1 MDRQEYMALSAMD
14 LQLIDRIY
22 ECAFAPECWP
32 GVLDELAKIADARGG
47 VLFAAKSKIDLRWT
61 ASAVLSEDFKEYVVS
76 GMLARCVRRTRWFA
90 AVHPGFL
97 VEFDTWTAEELDSIP
112 IYRDFLR
119 PRGLGWAAGTAICL
133 PTGDSL
139 VLSIERDYARG
150 PVEPAVVNRLNAL
163 RPHLI
168 RSALMSAR
176 LHFERARAATEALGL
191 IGLPALFIDGHA
203 KIVAANHLIEKLTE
217 HLRLKAHDRVLLK
230 DIRAD
235 QLLQETV
242 ASLRDGTSASVR
254 SFAVRDVDGAAAF
267 VAHVIPLRRTARDI
281 ISRGEAALVLSPVTL
296 PQAPPVELVQ
306 SLFDL
311 TPAEARV
318 ARGLAAG
325 GTAEEIA
332 SKGGVSLNT
341 IRTQVRGVLEKTGC
355 RRQAEIVA
363 LLGGVSVLRS

>member
-1 MDRQEYMALSAMD
+1 MDP
-14 LQLIDRIY
+14 QLIDRIY
-22 ECAFAPECWP
+22 ECAFVPECWP

-61 ASAVLSEDFKEYVVS
+61 ASAVLSDDFNEYVVS

-90 AVHPGFL
+90 AVHSGFL
-97 VEFDTWTAEELDSIP
+97 VEHDIWTAEELNSIS

-133 PTGDSL
+133 PTGDSI
-139 VLSIERDYARG
+139 VLSIERDYERG
-150 PVEPAVVNRLNAL
+150 PVKLAVVHRLNAL
-163 RPHLI
+163 RPHLV

-176 LHFERARAATEALGL
+176 LHFERARATTEALGL
-191 IGLPALFIDGHA
+191 IGLPALLIDGHA
-203 KIVAANHLIEKLTE
+203 KIVAANHLIEELTE

-235 QLLQETV
+235 QLLQEAV
-242 ASLRDGTSASVR
+242 ATLLAGTSASVR

-267 VAHVIPLRRTARDI
+267 VAHVIPLRRTARDVF
-281 ISRGEAALVLSPVTL
+281 SRGEAVLVLTPVTL
-296 PQAPPVELVQ
+296 PQALPVELVQ

-318 ARGLAAG
+318 ARHLTTGQ
-325 GTAEEIA
+325 TVEQIA
-332 SKGGVSLNT
+332 TSGCVSIAT
-341 IRTQVRGVLEKTGC
+341 VRSQVRGVMEKMGC
-355 RRQAEIVA
+355 RRQAEVVA
-363 LLGGVSVLRS
+363 LLGGIAVLQR